1 MWTKGTGLN
10 QSTVQ
15 NILCYHHVV
24 CVTLLA
30 FNSKTL
36 TFNFK
41 VSVLVLIKYAQ
52 KMWMPIFFLCEE
64 LKYLN
69 IIRP

>member
-1 MWTKGTGLN
+1 M
-10 QSTVQ
+10 VQ
-15 NILCYHHVV
+15 DILCYSHVG
-24 CVTLLA
+24 CVSLLA
-30 FNSKTL
+30 FNRKIL

-52 KMWMPIFFLCEE
+52 KMWMPIFFVCEK

-69 IIRP
+69 IIRT